1 LGEGMKES
9 IVEAR
14 KVLYGTLPVT
24 SSAEKLWLFGR
35 NESDVGPMSWTPARY
50 LR

>member
-9 IVEAR
+9 VVEAR

-35 NESDVGPMSWTPARY
+35 SVLAG
-50 LR
+50 